1 MVLNECVFSLNLVGL
16 ELKPSFPQLVRVT
29 RPVSSNLCR
38 QELSSLLRGLQ
49 RMGVPQIGL
58 QATLHFYTDILKS
71 DLFLG
76 DKTRLKALCTVV
88 TPNKLQSRKYTHTR
102 MCTCVHIPIY
112 LIDCMFACAWTLHT
126 VSTATSGRESSE
138 ATLYFMSF
146 CALEVFFNKC
156 YFYNKKPS

>member
-16 ELKPSFPQLVRVT
+16 ELKPSFPQLMRVT

-88 TPNKLQSRKYTHTR
+88 TPNKLKSRKYTHTHVCAHVFTYPFTLLTACLR
-102 MCTCVHIPIY
+102 VHGHY
-112 LIDCMFACAWTLHT
+112 T
-126 VSTATSGRESSE
+126 
-138 ATLYFMSF
+138 
-146 CALEVFFNKC
+146 
-156 YFYNKKPS
+156 PSARPPLDARAAKRPCILCPSVP